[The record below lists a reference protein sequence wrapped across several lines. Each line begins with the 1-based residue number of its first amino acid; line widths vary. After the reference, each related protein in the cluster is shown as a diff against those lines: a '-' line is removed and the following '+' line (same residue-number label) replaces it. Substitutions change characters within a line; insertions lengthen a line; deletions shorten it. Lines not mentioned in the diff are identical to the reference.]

1 MLNRALPKVVSAFW
15 DRLSSSLLVTTTTT
29 VHFLLSFFLPLDSP
43 HFYTFTVHTRH
54 TPQWHTLSDNYY
66 LVQPPQSQFL
76 LLVVFSAILFS
87 SVQSSP
93 PLNEDYSGNPLRGR
107 PLSTSLSHLLLTYQ
121 EPTNPLLEH
130 FTRLWHIVP
139 TFTPTNYLSTT
150 TTTTTSTTSLLW
162 YYYLLLLPSFIFRYH
177 NHFQPSFLSSFLS
190 CQSNPSLSPRNV
202 TL

>member
-1 MLNRALPKVVSAFW
+1 MLNRALPKVVSALW
-15 DRLSSSLLVTTTTT
+15 DHLSFPLLVTTTTT

-93 PLNEDYSGNPLRGR
+93 PLNEDYSGNPLLEVVLWVPRS
-107 PLSTSLSHLLLTYQ
+107 LTFFWLIKNQLILFLNTSPASDTSYPHLLLLITY
-121 EPTNPLLEH
+121 LL
-130 FTRLWHIVP
+130 LLLPVLLLYYDII
-139 TFTPTNYLSTT
+139 TFSCYLLSYFA
-150 TTTTTSTTSLLW
+150 TTTTSN
-162 YYYLLLLPSFIFRYH
+162 LPSFL
-177 NHFQPSFLSSFLS
+177 PSFLV
-190 CQSNPSLSPRNV
+190 NPILLFPLA
-202 TL
+202 T